1 MQTFVRWSGYAL
13 IAAGLLTL
21 AVLAHPDIFAEGF
34 AGPSLTWFWSV
45 GHTAGL
51 LLVALSL
58 LGLAGLA
65 ALHGPRLGRLGAL
78 GLVLAVVGLVA
89 SAGLL
94 AVEALAFPVLA
105 RAAPALLDIDGPLAG
120 DATFRAVGAVALLWF
135 VGEALVGVA
144 VEHAGVLVRG
154 TGWLLTVG
162 ALCFAAFE
170 GPFVPVFGALSV
182 VVFALAQGWLG
193 AGVVRAA
200 GQTDGTLST
209 SRSRRSA
216 EMR

>member
-1 MQTFVRWSGYAL
+1 VQTFVRWSGYAL

-94 AVEALAFPVLA
+94 AVE
-105 RAAPALLDIDGPLAG
+105 
-120 DATFRAVGAVALLWF
+120 
-135 VGEALVGVA
+135 
-144 VEHAGVLVRG
+144 HAGVLVRG

-200 GQTDGTLST
+200 GQTDGTLWT